1 MKTAA
6 FCLSVNS
13 SSAGILSRL
22 DGVEVNLSDGNIQL
36 KRALGSA
43 APDAR
48 AAADAVVDDDDDDDD
63 IDDDDAGC
71 MFTELISLVAQGLC
85 VYSKTVMTTVG
96 LSSEYR

>member
-22 DGVEVNLSDGNIQL
+22 DGVEVNLSDGKIQL

-48 AAADAVVDDDDDDDD
+48 AAADAVVEDDDDDVDDE
-63 IDDDDAGC
+63 DAGC
-71 MFTELISLVAQGLC
+71 MITELISLVAQDLC
-85 VYSKTVMTTVG
+85 I
-96 LSSEYR
+96 E

>member
-1 MKTAA
+1 MNTAA
-6 FCLSVNS
+6 FCLSVSS

-48 AAADAVVDDDDDDDD
+48 AAAVAVVDDDDDDD
-63 IDDDDAGC
+63 AGC
-71 MFTELISLVAQGLC
+71 MFISLVAQGLC
-85 VYSKTVMTTVG
+85 V
-96 LSSEYR
+96 E